1 VVKIEVKIMAKNTT
15 ETNPKSLKNVEETLT
30 KTEQFLE
37 QNYRS
42 LIYVLAGV
50 IIIVGLFW
58 LAKIYLNKRN
68 VEAQAQMY
76 QAQKYLESDS
86 LKLALNGDGNYLG
99 FLDIAK
105 DYKFTSGGNLALY
118 GAGICYL
125 HLGQYQDAID
135 FLTKYSRKD
144 KVIGSLAIGATGDAY
159 VELGDLQKGIAKYIE
174 AADFGSNS
182 FNTPVFLMK
191 AGEIYELNKQYAEA
205 LKMYERI
212 QNEYPESTEG
222 LQIEKYI
229 ARVKL
234 LIK

>member
-1 VVKIEVKIMAKNTT
+1 MAKNFT
-15 ETNPKSLKNVEETLT
+15 ESNPKSLKNVEETLS

-42 LIYVLAGV
+42 LIYVLAGILV
-50 IIIVGLFW
+50 IVGLFW

-68 VEAQAQMY
+68 DEAQAEMY

-86 LKLALNGDGNYLG
+86 LKLALNGDGSYLG

-105 DYKFTSGGNLALY
+105 DYKFTATGNLALY
-118 GAGICYL
+118 SAGICYL
-125 HLGQYQDAID
+125 HLGQFQDAID
-135 FLTKYSRKD
+135 FLSKYSKKD
-144 KVIGSLAIGATGDAY
+144 KVIGALSIGATGDAY
-159 VELGDLQKGIAKYIE
+159 VELGDLQKGVAKYIE
-174 AADFGSNS
+174 AADYGTNS
-182 FNTPVFLMK
+182 FDSPIFLMK
-191 AGEIYELNKQYAEA
+191 AGEIYELTNKYADA

-222 LQIEKYI
+222 TQIDKYI

-234 LIK
+234 LMK

>member
-1 VVKIEVKIMAKNTT
+1 VVKIEVKIMAKNFT
-15 ETNPKSLKNVEETLT
+15 ESNPKSLKNVEETLS

-42 LIYVLAGV
+42 LIYVLAGILV
-50 IIIVGLFW
+50 IVGLFW

-68 VEAQAQMY
+68 DEAQAEMY

-86 LKLALNGDGNYLG
+86 LKLALNGDGSYLG

-105 DYKFTSGGNLALY
+105 DYKFTATGNLALY
-118 GAGICYL
+118 SAGICYL
-125 HLGQYQDAID
+125 HLGQFQDAID
-135 FLTKYSRKD
+135 FLSKYSKKD
-144 KVIGSLAIGATGDAY
+144 KVIGALSIGATGDAY
-159 VELGDLQKGIAKYIE
+159 VELGDLQKGVAKYIE
-174 AADFGSNS
+174 AADYGTNS
-182 FNTPVFLMK
+182 FDSPIFLMK
-191 AGEIYELNKQYAEA
+191 AGEIYELTNKYADA

-222 LQIEKYI
+222 TQIDKYI

-234 LIK
+234 LMK